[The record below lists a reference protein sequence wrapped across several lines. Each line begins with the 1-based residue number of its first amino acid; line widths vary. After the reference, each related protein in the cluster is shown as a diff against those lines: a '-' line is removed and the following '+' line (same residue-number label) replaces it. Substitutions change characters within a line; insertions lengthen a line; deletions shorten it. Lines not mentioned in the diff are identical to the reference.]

1 MTNQVRSR
9 IKAAI
14 WAAMDWTKSNS
25 QIAAETGKAYD
36 TVARRR
42 VALGKSGMALQRSPR
57 KDLQQRIAWLQSP
70 EMREKSKQIQPLATQ
85 AAKASPKAGRG
96 IDNVH
101 AEDWHLLS
109 PTGDSYKFRNLYEFV
124 RAHTH
129 LFSPDDVAWKRQGG
143 GRGTGGEYCN
153 ATAGIL
159 NIKGGKA
166 KTWKGWKLICA
177 DSAKKDGKASNRG
190 GARPNSGRKPS
201 SIERKPTTVWISQQ
215 EREKLKKLGGSK
227 WLQKTLAA
235 QS

>member
-1 MTNQVRSR
+1 MGNQIRSR
-9 IKAAI
+9 IKAAS
-14 WAAMDWTKSNS
+14 WATIDWTKPNR

-36 TVARRR
+36 TVAQRR

-57 KDLQQRIAWLQSP
+57 KDLQQLIARLQSP
-70 EMREKSKQIQPLATQ
+70 EMREKSKQIQPIATQ

-96 IDNVH
+96 INNVH

-109 PTGDSYKFRNLYEFV
+109 PTGDSYKIRNLYEFV
-124 RAHTH
+124 RTHTH
-129 LFSPDDVAWKRQGG
+129 LFTPDDVAWKRQGG
-143 GRGTGGEYCN
+143 ARGTGGEYCN

-166 KTWKGWKLICA
+166 KSWKGWKMMTDNA
-177 DSAKKDGKASNRG
+177 EKNDKTSKRG

-201 SIERKPTTVWISQQ
+201 GIVRKPTSVWLSQQ
-215 EREKLKKLGGSK
+215 EREKLKQLGGGK
-227 WLQKTLAA
+227 WLRGALAA